1 MLTKAVTQIF
11 RKGYLESLIL
21 LSIIFAGVICIYSPN
36 ITSLRWGA
44 NYAPQIMLFYFG
56 LGIVFFLFKQP
67 KFIFTSFAC
76 CAALCVFLK
85 DSTHGQQVRYAVP
98 TNQPELKIAH
108 YNATNFDESLDAM
121 LDLFET
127 SDADILSIQ
136 GLDPMLSVVL
146 NEELSQAYPHQVLLP
161 SLSYD
166 GIAVLS
172 KHSFIAD
179 TFYYGEKANIFGEL
193 NIQGYGKAY
202 FISSHTTPALT
213 TKDYL
218 ANQSHLELISREC
231 GTLDAPL
238 ITFGDYHLVP
248 WSPEIKMFRETVNLN
263 DSRIG
268 FMPSFIDG
276 SVNFLNVPQDHIFYS
291 NHFKC
296 TSFSAV
302 HGMDSPHLG
311 IVGTFE
317 LLSEEEQLSDASL
330 YHPNVA
336 D

>member
-11 RKGYLESLIL
+11 RKRYVEVFVLF
-21 LSIIFAGVICIYSPN
+21 SIISAGAICIYSPN
-36 ITSLRWGA
+36 LASLRWGA
-44 NYAPQIMLFYFG
+44 NYAPQVMLFYFG
-56 LGIVFFLFKQP
+56 LGIVFFFFKQP
-67 KFIFTSFAC
+67 KFTFASFAC
-76 CAALCVFLK
+76 CAALCIFLK
-85 DSTHGQQVRYAVP
+85 ESTHGQQVRYALP

-108 YNATNFDESLDAM
+108 YNATNFDEDLDAM
-121 LDLFET
+121 LDLFES

-136 GLDPMLSVVL
+136 GLNPMLSVIL

-172 KHSFIAD
+172 KYNFIAD
-179 TFYYGEKANIFGEL
+179 TFYYNDKANIFGEL

-213 TKDYL
+213 AKDYL
-218 ANQSHLELISREC
+218 SNQSHLELIRSEF

-248 WSPEIKMFRETVNLN
+248 WSPEIKMFREAVNLN

-291 NHFKC
+291 DHFKC
-296 TSFSAV
+296 TSFSAIY
-302 HGMDSPHLG
+302 GEDSPHLG
-311 IVGTFE
+311 IMGTFE
-317 LLSEEEQLSDASL
+317 FLSQEEQLTDASL